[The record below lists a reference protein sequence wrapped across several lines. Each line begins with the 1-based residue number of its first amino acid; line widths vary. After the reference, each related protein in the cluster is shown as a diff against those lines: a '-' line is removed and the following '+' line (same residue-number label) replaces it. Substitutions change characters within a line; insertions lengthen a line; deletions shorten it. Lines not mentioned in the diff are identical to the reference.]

1 MTIIKNRE
9 ARRPP
14 VGRVSRRRAGRRWAT
29 REARRAAGGPCEQG
43 GEPAAH
49 LEPDAASRTQS
60 NEIRYVQRQTRGWKN
75 ILGKEK

>member
-14 VGRVSRRRAGRRWAT
+14 VGD

-60 NEIRYVQRQTRGWKN
+60 NEIRYVQRQTRA
-75 ILGKEK
+75 GKIYSGRRNEMFFFQLRLNT